1 MFKIYKIYNNINNFI
16 YIGQTTKT
24 LIHRFGV
31 HRNLV
36 GIRNGKLY
44 EAFRMIGFEN
54 FFIELIE
61 ECQTKEEADKLEYQ
75 YIQLF
80 DSYNNGY
87 NGTKDGSKTD
97 KIFNNYEDAILAME
111 KYKELKTSKAVAK
124 YFGCSEPVIMRLF
137 QKYNFTVD
145 NGRNVKP
152 IKIIELDLNFPTI
165 RDCAKFLI
173 QNNITR
179 SKNYRSVETGIR
191 RQFIGKTPFY
201 YGMSFEYLDFNYK
214 KTRE

>member
-1 MFKIYKIYNNINNFI
+1 MFKIYKIYNSINNFI

-24 LIHRFGV
+24 LVHRFSI

-36 GIRNGKLY
+36 EIRNGKLY

-54 FFIELIE
+54 FSIELIE

-87 NGTKDGSKTD
+87 NNTKDGSGAD
-97 KIFNNYEDAILAME
+97 KIFNNYEDAILAMK

-124 YFGCSEPVIMRLF
+124 YFGCDESVIMRLF
-137 QKYNFTVD
+137 QKYNFAVD

-165 RDCAKFLI
+165 RDCAKYLI

-179 SKNYRSVETGIR
+179 SKNYRSVETGIH
-191 RQFIGKTPFY
+191 RQFIGKTSFY
-201 YGMSFEYLDFNYK
+201 YGMSFEYL
-214 KTRE
+214 